1 MRERTQRH
9 RNVASESRV
18 LRVRAGFSR
27 RHELP
32 SFNRWTRRLATRL
45 DARLPSP
52 VDVPDETRR
61 RGELVNMYQ
70 IAEGILGGRGPRI
83 LQLMSATPGEGTS
96 TVARELART
105 VAEIIGRRVLLLK
118 IASLGTAGGGCCLDP
133 VLGGDMPFKVVVSR
147 AAAGSYMT
155 AEIGAV
161 KQSVFHLFDAQCI
174 DNLFQQM
181 LSLVEVVIIDAPPA
195 LTEFTGLVLARPVD
209 GTILVVEAERTR
221 VPIVNRARRLIEA
234 NGGRILGVVLNKQR
248 QYIPRLF
255 NRWG

>member
-1 MRERTQRH
+1 
-9 RNVASESRV
+9 VDA
-18 LRVRAGFSR
+18 
-27 RHELP
+27 
-32 SFNRWTRRLATRL
+32 L
-45 DARLPSP
+45 D
-52 VDVPDETRR
+52 DTRR

-105 VAEIIGRRVLLLK
+105 VAETIGHRVLLLK
-118 IASLGTAGGGCCLDP
+118 ISLGTAGGGSCLDP
-133 VLGGDMPFKVVVSR
+133 ILGGAIPFKVVVSR
-147 AAAGSYMT
+147 AAAGSYLT

-161 KQSVFHLFDAQCI
+161 KQSVFNLFDAQCI
-174 DNLFQQM
+174 DNLFQQI
-181 LSLVEVVIIDAPPA
+181 LSLVDVVIVDAPSA
-195 LTEFTGLVLARPVD
+195 LTEFTGLVLARRVD
-209 GTILVVEAERTR
+209 GILLVVEAERTR
-221 VPIVNRARRLIEA
+221 APIVNRARRLIEA